1 MNMKVHQT
9 LVWLNLLSFRTKD
22 LAAPTIGI
30 QSGLSR
36 VGYRTPGCVQVLV
49 SGAEDLATTA
59 CSTFPYTISCKSL
72 HLPQNVHQQQ
82 TGLLRHFV
90 SNTQACP
97 LSSCNWALSCNQ
109 LQITTHCSVIL
120 TLSHQRTHCPSC
132 NCVRVWELR
141 RPEDQCCQV
150 PKKFPASTSKKF
162 GQFRKKLGQFP
173 KTSISQCLVQLQCLL
188 KIKFNF
194 VLVYIIRGYHS

>member
-30 QSGLSR
+30 KSGLSR

-49 SGAEDLATTA
+49 SGAEDLARTA

-97 LSSCNWALSCNQ
+97 LSSCNWALSCIQ
-109 LQITTHCSVIL
+109 LQITTHCAIL
-120 TLSHQRTHCPSC
+120 TLSHQRSHCPSC
-132 NCVRVWELR
+132 LSQRYCVRVCENWELKTC
-141 RPEDQCCQV
+141 RP
-150 PKKFPASTSKKF
+150 
-162 GQFRKKLGQFP
+162 GRYG
-173 KTSISQCLVQLQCLL
+173 
-188 KIKFNF
+188 
-194 VLVYIIRGYHS
+194 

>member
-97 LSSCNWALSCNQ
+97 LCPVTELSAAISSKSRGSVLCRPGRYGKDSRAAAGTPQTALLPGQ
-109 LQITTHCSVIL
+109 RLQAAVS
-120 TLSHQRTHCPSC
+120 
-132 NCVRVWELR
+132 
-141 RPEDQCCQV
+141 
-150 PKKFPASTSKKF
+150 
-162 GQFRKKLGQFP
+162 
-173 KTSISQCLVQLQCLL
+173 
-188 KIKFNF
+188 
-194 VLVYIIRGYHS
+194 

>member
-30 QSGLSR
+30 QSGLSW
-36 VGYRTPGCVQVLV
+36 VGYHTPGCVQVLV

-132 NCVRVWELR
+132 NCDTAWECENWEDLRICSMPAGPVRQGKQGGPVQEGSR
-141 RPEDQCCQV
+141 CRSV
-150 PKKFPASTSKKF
+150 
-162 GQFRKKLGQFP
+162 LGGGVAP
-173 KTSISQCLVQLQCLL
+173 
-188 KIKFNF
+188 
-194 VLVYIIRGYHS
+194 VLPGGRSHC